1 MRVSS
6 FSTNMGEEVPLGNL
20 TVLVG
25 PNNTG
30 KSQTLD
36 DIHAA
41 TKSAT
46 PSGMTI
52 VDEVEFDYPT
62 EFNQIVAGVSH
73 RIDNHNRDQLYG
85 IGSDLQSAENH
96 ANISFDDVRTRFE
109 NENYDAMRNWVG
121 KFRVSYLDTSSR
133 LSVANSSRVSNV
145 HENPPQNLVQT
156 LYASDKEIEAE
167 LRSAFQGTFGRDI
180 KLDYSGGNLALR
192 VGKEVGDFDDVP
204 EDPRDLYDV
213 MGEYDILDEEGD
225 GYRSFVGI
233 ILSLLLSENRIVLL
247 DEPDAFLHPA
257 QSRELGSWIAEH
269 GTEVPN
275 QLVVATHDA
284 NFISGLLSGSREID
298 IFRLNRNNNY
308 TAFNRLP
315 SEITEQLSSD
325 PLLSSQRVLDSIFH
339 EGVVVCEGD
348 SDRSVYQATA
358 SRVLDSPDLLFIHAH
373 NKQKIKD
380 ITSVLTE
387 ADIPVAAIT
396 DIDILRD
403 HHDLRYL
410 LESLTD
416 EDITDYLEV
425 RRELD
430 EEISDRDEEEIIR
443 GMIDEVAEFADQL
456 EDGKHTVQG
465 ARAALGRLRSGFSE
479 WAEIKETGVGGF
491 PEENRGDAESLIDE
505 LQNLG
510 LFVVQ
515 VGELEGWMDLGT
527 SRKSTWVVRAL
538 EEIYSGDC
546 DEALVE
552 FIDSIEQYLD
562 DEYANLVEA
571 PE

>member
-1 MRVSS
+1 MRVSK
-6 FSTNMGEEVPLGNL
+6 FSTNMGEEVPLGDL

-41 TKSAT
+41 VKSAD
-46 PSGMTI
+46 PAGMTI
-52 VDEVEFDYPT
+52 VDEVMFDFPEEFD
-62 EFNQIVAGVSH
+62 QIITGISY
-73 RIDNHNRDQLYG
+73 RLDDNNREQIYG
-85 IGSDLQSAENH
+85 IGSDLQSAEQH
-96 ANISFDDVRTRFE
+96 GNISFDDVQTQFE
-109 NENYDAMRNWVG
+109 KENDDTLRNWVG

-133 LSVANSSRVSNV
+133 LSVANSSQVINL
-145 HENPPQNLVQT
+145 HESPPQNLIQT
-156 LYASDKEIEAE
+156 LYASDKEIETE
-167 LRSAFQGTFGRDI
+167 LRSAFQETFKRDI

-192 VGKEVGDFDDVP
+192 VGKEVGEFDYVP

-213 MGEYDILDEEGD
+213 MKEYDILDEEGD

-233 ILSLLLSENRIVLL
+233 ILSLLLSEGRIVLL

-257 QSRELGSWIAEH
+257 QSRELGSWIAER

-298 IFRLNRNNNY
+298 IFRLNRNNDY
-308 TAFNRLP
+308 TAFNRLT
-315 SEITEQLSSD
+315 SEITEKLSSD

-348 SDRSVYQATA
+348 SDQSVYQATA
-358 SRVLDSPDLLFIHAH
+358 SKELDSADLLFVHSH
-373 NKQKIKD
+373 SKHTIKE
-380 ITSVLTE
+380 ITGILTE
-387 ADIPVAAIT
+387 ANIPVAAIT
-396 DIDILRD
+396 DIDILRN
-403 HHDLRYL
+403 HHNLRYL

-416 EDITDYLEV
+416 EDISHLLDV
-425 RRELD
+425 RQELD
-430 EEISDRDEEEIIR
+430 EEISEKDDEEIIR
-443 GMIDEVAEFADQL
+443 GMIDDVAEFADQL
-456 EDGKHTVQG
+456 EADEHTVQG

-479 WAEIKETGVGGF
+479 WAEVKDNGLEGIPKG
-491 PEENRGDAESLIDE
+491 NRGDVERLFEE
-505 LQNLG
+505 LQGLG
-510 LFVVQ
+510 LFVVP
-515 VGELEGWMDLGT
+515 VGELEGWMDLGR
-527 SRKSTWVVRAL
+527 SKKSTWVVSAL
-538 EEIYSGDC
+538 AKIYSGDC
-546 DEALVE
+546 DEALIE
-552 FIDSIEQYLD
+552 FIDSVEQYLD